1 MPWSHLP
8 WSHWID
14 LARYWTGTLLV
25 TSLPPAIVYWFIVH
39 PFIGF
44 WRRVGIRGTFW
55 FLAVFMVVVPA
66 ALYPYRDAM
75 LGRDLGLRI
84 PLVVLALPLIVVS
97 AVISRKRRRYLDF
110 KTLAG
115 AAELAPET
123 HGKGLFTEGIYGRMR
138 HPRYVE
144 FTLGL
149 IAWSLLCDFAGLY
162 LVTCL
167 SLAALLAIVVVEE
180 KELRER
186 FGQAYADYAAR
197 VPRFIPKP
205 KSL

>member
-1 MPWSHLP
+1 MPWKP
-8 WSHWID
+8 WID
-14 LARYWTGTLLV
+14 LARYGMGTLLAI
-25 TSLPPAIVYWFIVH
+25 SLPPAILYWFIVH

-44 WRRVGIRGTFW
+44 WRRVGVKGTFW
-55 FLAVFMVVVPA
+55 FLAVFTVVSWAV
-66 ALYPYRDAM
+66 LYPFRDAM

-84 PLVVLALPLIVVS
+84 PLVLLALPLIVVS
-97 AVISRKRRRYLDF
+97 TVISRKRRRFLDF

-123 HGKGLFTEGIYGRMR
+123 YGKGLFTEGIYGRMR

-144 FTLGL
+144 FTLAL

-162 LVTCL
+162 VVTAL
-167 SLAALLAIVVVEE
+167 SIAALLAIVVIEE

-197 VPRFIPKP
+197 VPRFIPK
-205 KSL
+205 SL

>member
-1 MPWSHLP
+1 MPWK
-8 WSHWID
+8 HWID
-14 LARYWTGTLLV
+14 LARYGMGALLAI
-25 TSLPPAIVYWFIVH
+25 SLPPAILYWFIVH

-44 WRRVGIRGTFW
+44 WRRVGVKGTFW
-55 FLAVFMVVVPA
+55 FLAVFTVVSWVV
-66 ALYPYRDAM
+66 LYPFRDAM

-84 PLVVLALPLIVVS
+84 PLVLLALPLAVVS
-97 AVISRKRRRYLDF
+97 AVISRKRRRFLDF

-123 HGKGLFTEGIYGRMR
+123 YGKGLFTEGIYGRIR

-144 FTLGL
+144 FALAL
-149 IAWSLLCDFAGLY
+149 IAWSLFCDFAGLY
-162 LVTCL
+162 LVTAL
-167 SLAALLAIVVVEE
+167 SIAALLAIVVVEE

-197 VPRFIPKP
+197 VPRFIPKSLWP